1 MANKH
6 TRKVDSLSR
15 LMNYMLGKRPDEF
28 GLVPNANGYVPVK
41 ELLKA
46 IREEPGSGYV
56 RESHVREV
64 LLHDTDAVFEMSG
77 RNIRSR
83 NRSFAPVEKE
93 RHCEPPSK
101 TLFKGVKRKAYPFIL
116 KAGLLRG
123 SQEHIV
129 LTADKDLA
137 IRIAHRS
144 EQNPIMLEI
153 RAGAAHE
160 NGIAFYPFGHSL
172 YLADE
177 VPVQFIS
184 GPPLPKERQPKEEPQ
199 REAKEIAT
207 GSFILTPERDP
218 DPKRRAKTKKRLGW
232 KEEAKHRRRQKA
244 WR

>member
-1 MANKH
+1 M
-6 TRKVDSLSR
+6 S
-15 LMNYMLGKRPDEF
+15 YMLGTRPDEF
-28 GLVPNANGYVPVK
+28 GLVPNTNGYVPIK
-41 ELLKA
+41 EVLKA

-77 RNIRSR
+77 KKIRTR
-83 NRSFAPVEKE
+83 NRTFAPVDKE
-93 RHCEPPSK
+93 RHCDPPSK
-101 TLFKGVKRKAYPFIL
+101 ILFKGVKRKAYPVIL

-123 SQEHIV
+123 SQEHLV
-129 LTADKDLA
+129 LTSDKDLA
-137 IRIAHRS
+137 IRIARRS

-160 NGIAFYPFGHSL
+160 NGIAFYPFGESL

-177 VPVQFIS
+177 IPAQFIS

-199 REAKEIAT
+199 RRGTETTT

-218 DPKRRAKTKKRLGW
+218 DMKRRARAKKRIGW
-232 KEEAKHRRRQKA
+232 KEETRQRRRKKD